1 MLTAAELAWFSLASL
16 LLVLTP
22 GPNMI
27 YCVSRALCQGRGA
40 GIVSLAGVLVGF
52 LVHLVAATLGLTAL
66 LAAVPFAFD
75 AVRLAGA
82 AYLLWMAWQAVKPG
96 GQAPFAAR
104 TLPIDP
110 PAKLFRMG
118 FLTNVLNPKVAMFY
132 LSFFPQFLHP
142 ERGSVLWQSAALGA
156 IQISVSGLVNL
167 MLVLGAASITAVLS
181 RSEGWLR
188 AQRYVMGS
196 VLALLAV
203 RIAVDTRKAGA

>member
-1 MLTAAELAWFSLASL
+1 MFTVPELAWFAFASL

-27 YCVSRALCQGRGA
+27 YCVSRTLCQGRRA
-40 GIVSLAGVLVGF
+40 GVVSLAGVLVGF

-82 AYLLWMAWQAVKPG
+82 TYLLWLAWQAVRPG
-96 GQAPFAAR
+96 GQAPFAPRA
-104 TLPIDP
+104 LPADP
-110 PAKLFRMG
+110 PARLFRMG

-132 LSFFPQFLHP
+132 LSFFPQFIHP
-142 ERGSVLWQSAALGA
+142 ERGPVLWQSATLGA
-156 IQISVSGLVNL
+156 VQIALSGLVNL
-167 MLVLGAASITAVLS
+167 LLVLGAASITALLA

-188 AQRYVMGS
+188 AQRRVMGS
-196 VLALLAV
+196 VLALLAL
-203 RIAVDTRKAGA
+203 RIATDTRRPQA